1 MMKIGFSKE
10 EISPPLGTPLG
21 GYAGDRPCAGIH
33 DPLYVKA
40 LVLEQSG
47 ARYALV
53 VLDLVSVDDAL
64 RASIARV
71 LAEYGIPRRHLL
83 VAAIHSHAAPWGN
96 IPGAGSLEAVNRE
109 WMPQSED
116 FARYMASVVEAS
128 VLAVTRAAQMLEP
141 FTVRFAQGPAPAVGS
156 NRHTGDPAGGT
167 MTALEFRTESG
178 RSLTV
183 YRFGCHPTVLN
194 ARNTFASADFP
205 ATVESLLGVD
215 QAMFLNGA
223 AGDISTRFTRQ
234 ESSFEECQRMARLTA
249 EHIRDL
255 LQNQPFREPQPLVGV
270 WEDVILQPRPIES
283 VESARQRLTQT
294 QAALD
299 QAEGEGRS
307 PGEYRIL
314 RSYVEG
320 ALVNLQAARTMEG
333 ITGIPASVAVF
344 RFCGMNFATV
354 PGELFSS
361 LLPEEPLG
369 IIGYANGYCR
379 YFPDMAAYDSGCYEA
394 LAALVA
400 RGESEKLMNKIR
412 KLVSSLP
419 QTMEVYNEGF

>member
-1 MMKIGFSKE
+1 MKIGFSKE
-10 EISPPLGTPLG
+10 DISPPLGTPLG
-21 GYAGDRPCAGIH
+21 GYAVDRPCAGIH
-33 DPLYVKA
+33 DPLYAKV
-40 LVLEQSG
+40 LVLEQDG
-47 ARYALV
+47 TYYALV

-64 RASIARV
+64 RASIACALER
-71 LAEYGIPRRHLL
+71 YGIPQQHLI

-96 IPGAGSLEAVNRE
+96 IPGKGSLEAVNRE
-109 WMPQSED
+109 WMPQSEL
-116 FARYMASVVEAS
+116 FAKYMESVVEAVS
-128 VLAVTRAAQMLEP
+128 RAVARAAGDLEP
-141 FTVRFAQGPAPAVGS
+141 FTVRCAQGSAPAVGS
-156 NRHTGDPAGGT
+156 NRHTGAPAGGT

-178 RSLTV
+178 RRLTV

-194 ARNTFASADFP
+194 AQNFLASADFTG
-205 ATVESLLGVD
+205 AVESLLGVD

-234 ESSFEECQRMARLTA
+234 AASFEECQRMAQLTA
-249 EHIRDL
+249 DHIRQL
-255 LQNQPFREPQPLVGV
+255 LQPHPFRKPQPLVGA
-270 WEDVILQPRPIES
+270 WEDMVLQPRPIET
-283 VESARQRLTQT
+283 VESARQRLAHT
-294 QAALD
+294 QADLD

-307 PGEYRIL
+307 PGECRIL

-320 ALVNLQAARTMEG
+320 ALVNLQAARTMDG
-333 ITGIPASVAVF
+333 LTGIPVRVAAF
-344 RFCGMNFATV
+344 RFCGLNFATI

-379 YFPDMAAYDSGCYEA
+379 YLPDMAAYDSGCYEA

-412 KLVSSLP
+412 KRISSLP
-419 QTMEVYNEGF
+419 KTMEVNHESF